1 MAVNTVRAELHELV
15 DSLPEADLPA
25 ARRYLQFLRS
35 GYTDM
40 MEWALDTAPPE
51 DEPTSP
57 DEDVGAGE
65 AWQEYVRGDTVCA
78 EDAKRLL
85 LP

>member
-1 MAVNTVRAELHELV
+1 MAVNPVRDELHELV
-15 DSLPEADLPA
+15 GLLAEAELST
-25 ARRYLQFLRS
+25 ARRYLEFLRS